1 MHKRHIVVQ
10 KYKKGKEKKKQYRK
24 LDTKKKRANEQND

>member
-10 KYKKGKEKKKQYRK
+10 KYKKGKEKKKTIQKTRY
-24 LDTKKKRANEQND
+24 KKEES